1 MRRGVVA
8 GLMGL
13 LVLLAVQGIVSA
25 HANLLR
31 AEPPPNTAIDI
42 PPPEIRIWF
51 TEPLEAQF
59 SRINLRDSS
68 GRIVETPPSQV
79 DPTDPTQMFLVPG
92 ELERGVYTVVW
103 RVLSTADGHPTTGFY
118 PIAIGDASLLRATGS
133 EVVDYIPFDSAFI
146 RWANLFSL
154 ALGVGGVAFF
164 LFVWRPTVPTGSS
177 PIEARMRLLMGIGWA
192 FIGVTSFLLI
202 LLQYALATGNVLFAG
217 IDGNALNSLISGT
230 RFGQLWLARMAL
242 WFGLGG
248 ALWFARGDSFFY
260 GVALVIGT
268 AILLTNS
275 LFSHAQGAYDV
286 TASVAADVLH
296 LVGMVMWVGGL
307 FYLLSIIGAVRAHL
321 PDPAVLL
328 GQVVARFSN
337 FARIAVAALIITGVY
352 SAWLQVGSVE
362 GLLTTLYGQ
371 SLLIKLVLTLPV
383 LGLAFVNL
391 VYTHR
396 GLQAGQPIW
405 AGRLRKLVS
414 MEIVL
419 TLAILATVGAMT
431 AGQPARN
438 ILSERAAN
446 PPAPPPQPIKD
457 VQTANDLL
465 IQFDAA
471 PGWVG
476 ENTFTLNI
484 VDTSGK
490 PVEDITL
497 IRMRFESQTQ
507 NLGETELRPT
517 QTAPGIYSITGAAL
531 SVPGA
536 WRIRLTIQRPDQFD
550 TVLDFRPE
558 VPSAPQP
565 VLATPPPAP
574 SSPLPNRVW
583 VLLLNGLLALAVG
596 GYFLGENRH
605 HLRQLSALLA
615 IGLMALGG
623 VFLISAVQGAGI
635 QTASANETGFIPTDD
650 SPMQLA
656 VNSNLPAPYLVTAGG
671 EVLEPQDDATWSR
684 LDAPTPVRDVYVD
697 IQGVVWAATDA
708 GFYAYEAGTWTAF
721 SDQATPRVILTHGF
735 YFALGTGQITR
746 VSAGGVDGNDA
757 RILDLPQ
764 PDASAENFIM
774 LGNHS
779 HILLNGGSLY
789 QTFDLGLSWRPLE
802 SPVQINTLST
812 DPELNMLAV
821 TDEGIYVWH
830 YTDGSLKSSL
840 PLPGDDAQAVVR
852 PFDTELYALGH
863 GVLYRLNE
871 ETWEAIALPE
881 AEDAVFTAL
890 AYQYPGTLWALDGA
904 GSRLFATHD
913 GQSWIMQS
921 IQIN

>member
-1 MRRGVVA
+1 MRRGVVV
-8 GLMGL
+8 GLIGL
-13 LVLLAVQGIVSA
+13 LLLLAVQGIVSA
-25 HANLLR
+25 HASLLR

-42 PPPEIRIWF
+42 PPAEIRIWF

-59 SRINLRDSS
+59 SRINLRDSN
-68 GRIVETPPSQV
+68 GRILDTPPSQV
-79 DPTDPTQMFLVPG
+79 DPTDPTQMFVLPG

-103 RVLSTADGHPTTGFY
+103 RALSAADGHPTTGFY
-118 PIAIGDASLLRATGS
+118 PIVIGDASLLSATAS
-133 EVVDYIPFDSAFI
+133 QVVDDIPLDSAFI
-146 RWANLFSL
+146 RWVNLFSL
-154 ALGVGGVAFF
+154 ALGVGGVAF
-164 LFVWRPTVPTGSS
+164 LVFVWRPAVPDGA
-177 PIEARMRLLMGIGWA
+177 PRIEARMRLLMGIGWA
-192 FIGVTSFLLI
+192 FIGLTSFLLI

-260 GVALVIGT
+260 AVALVIGT

-286 TASVAADVLH
+286 TASVAADGLH
-296 LVGMVMWVGGL
+296 LIGMVMWVGGL
-307 FYLLSIIGAVRAHL
+307 FYFVSVIGPVRHQLSE
-321 PDPAVLL
+321 PSAVL
-328 GQVVARFSN
+328 GQLVARFSN

-352 SAWLQVGSVE
+352 SAWLQVGSLE

-391 VYTHR
+391 VFTHR
-396 GLQAGQPIW
+396 GLQAGNALW
-405 AGRLRKLVS
+405 VGRLRHLVS

-446 PPAPPPQPIKD
+446 PPAPIPQPLKD

-476 ENTFTLNI
+476 ENTFSLNI
-484 VDTSGK
+484 VDTAGN

-507 NLGETELRPT
+507 NLGESELRPT
-517 QTAPGIYSITGAAL
+517 QTAPGLYSISGANL

-536 WRIRLTIQRPDQFD
+536 WRIRLTIQRPNQLD
-550 TVLDFRPE
+550 TVVDFRPE

-565 VLATPPPAP
+565 VLATPPPP
-574 SSPLPNRVW
+574 PGSPLPDRVW
-583 VLLLNGLLALAVG
+583 VLLLSGLVALAVG

-615 IGLMALGG
+615 IGLVVIGG
-623 VFLISAVQGAGI
+623 VFLISAVQGVGV
-635 QTASANETGFIPTDD
+635 QTASANETGFIPAAA
-650 SPMQLA
+650 SPLHLA

-671 EVLEPQDDATWSR
+671 DVLQPSAEQTWRTLQSP
-684 LDAPTPVRDVYVD
+684 APVRDVYVD
-697 IQGVVWAATDA
+697 MQGVVWAATDA
-708 GFYAYEAGTWTAF
+708 GFYAYQQGAWTAF
-721 SDQATPRVILTHGF
+721 SDQPTPRVILTHGF
-735 YFALGTGQITR
+735 YFALGSGQITR
-746 VSAGGVDGNDA
+746 VSAGGIEGNDE
-757 RILDLPQ
+757 RTLDIPQ
-764 PDASAENFIM
+764 PDVPAENLIM

-779 HILLNGGSLY
+779 HVLLNGESLY
-789 QTFDLGLSWRPLE
+789 QTFDLGLSWQPLE
-802 SPVQINTLST
+802 SSLPINVLST

-821 TDEGIYVWH
+821 SDAGLYVWN
-830 YTDGSLKSSL
+830 YTDGSLKHNL
-840 PLPGDDAQAVVR
+840 PLPGGDTQAIVR
-852 PFDTELYALGH
+852 PFDTDLYALGQ
-863 GVLYRLNE
+863 GVLYRLHE
-871 ETWEAIALPE
+871 DAWDVVTLPD
-881 AEDAVFTAL
+881 ADGAVFTAL
-890 AYQYPGTLWALDGA
+890 AVQYPGTLWALDAA
-904 GSRLFATHD
+904 GNRLFSTTD
-913 GQSWIMQS
+913 GQSWAVRS
-921 IQIN
+921 IQTN